1 MGKRATDKTEKKQG
15 NLKPFAPG
23 QSGNPAGRPKG
34 ARNKLGEAFIKDLA
48 EHWKDNGPA
57 ALAKTLEKD
66 PGAYVRVVASLLPKD
81 VNLDVSDDLAA
92 VLSAIDGK
100 TRGVPD

>member
-1 MGKRATDKTEKKQG
+1 MASDKTPKKHDPW
-15 NLKPFAPG
+15 KPG

-48 EHWKDNGPA
+48 EHWKTNGPE